1 MDVESIRLNLW
12 RRLNCLTEWNKTW
25 NLFFYYLLVL
35 IDRFHRLIV
44 IVDLYCIMQEEEEKK
59 KKKKTNNISLD
70 VKKEGKKKFNN
81 QKQLK
86 QQHDY
91 DRLIEDA
98 SSHL

>member
-1 MDVESIRLNLW
+1 
-12 RRLNCLTEWNKTW
+12 
-25 NLFFYYLLVL
+25 
-35 IDRFHRLIV
+35 
-44 IVDLYCIMQEEEEKK
+44 MQEEEKRRR
-59 KKKKTNNISLD
+59 KKKTKSISLD
-70 VKKEGKKKFNN
+70 VKKEGKKKFNY